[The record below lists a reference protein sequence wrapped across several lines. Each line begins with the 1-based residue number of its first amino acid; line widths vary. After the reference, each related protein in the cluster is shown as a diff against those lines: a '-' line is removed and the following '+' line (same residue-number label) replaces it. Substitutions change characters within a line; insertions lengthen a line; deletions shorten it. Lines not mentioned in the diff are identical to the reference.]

1 MGLIRCECG
10 TASGTHRVNLSK
22 TGNLENQTAV
32 SPVNARVLGRFRVC
46 FCSNKRA
53 FRTVGISMLA
63 IGLLYAA
70 PVEDRPQK
78 SSGAV
83 KKQDAGT
90 AVYKPGP
97 DVKAPRL
104 IHYVEPEFSDS
115 SNEAFVDGVVKISTV
130 VDPDGVPTQLHVLS
144 GLNSKEDSTAL
155 DAVKQW
161 RFAPGT
167 KAGAAVNVEVMVEVN
182 FHLL

>member
-1 MGLIRCECG
+1 M
-10 TASGTHRVNLSK
+10 SFS
-22 TGNLENQTAV
+22 
-32 SPVNARVLGRFRVC
+32 
-46 FCSNKRA
+46 SNKRA
-53 FRTVGISMLA
+53 FRSVVTSMLA

-70 PVEDRPQK
+70 PAEDRQQK
-78 SSGAV
+78 SSAAA
-83 KKQDAGT
+83 KKQEAGT
-90 AVYKPGP
+90 TVYKPGP
-97 DVKAPRL
+97 DVKAPKL

-130 VDPDGVPTQLHVLS
+130 VDADGVPTNLRVLS

-161 RFAPGT
+161 RFEPGT
-167 KAGAAVNVEVMVEVN
+167 KAGEAVNVEVMVEVN